1 MISSLPIVHYRATSV
16 SADGIVKTGGG
27 FLHGFLVT
35 ASASGVIRLYDNTAA
50 SGTVI
55 VDQLSVAA
63 GDLIDLPVEFV
74 TGLYF
79 DLVSGTATVTILY
92 I

>member
-1 MISSLPIVHYRATSV
+1 MNPLRRDHYRCTSV
-16 SADGIVKTGGG
+16 SADGIVKAGKG
-27 FLHGFLVT
+27 FLGGFLVT
-35 ASASGVIRLYDNTAA
+35 ASAAGVIRLYDNTAA

-55 VDQLSVAA
+55 VDQLTVAA
-63 GDLIDLPVEFV
+63 GDNITLRVEFQ

-79 DLVSGTATVTILY
+79 DLVSGTATVSILH